1 MNRDTTTVTVVL
13 GGRTHQVEL
22 GHEEP
27 ILAGLRR
34 QRLRPPFLC
43 ARGECGT
50 CIARVTQGQV
60 RMLRNEVLEAEE
72 VAAGLVLTCQGLAE
86 TPHIT
91 VEYL

>member
-1 MNRDTTTVTVVL
+1 MSSTTTTATVTF
-13 GGRTHQVEL
+13 GGRTHHVEL
-22 GHEEP
+22 GHGEP

-72 VAAGLVLTCQGLAE
+72 VAAGLVLTCQGVAE
-86 TPHIT
+86 TPHIQ
-91 VEYL
+91 VEFL